1 VAKTKPE
8 LALEMIRHNR
18 NLGVRFGWVLMDGLY
33 GNDPGLLRSL
43 DEDGEV
49 FVVDVHND
57 QRVYLQDPDPSVPA
71 TPAGQRGR
79 KCSKLVAACRPV
91 EVAAWAQAQPDEVW
105 EPLTLRGS
113 SKGELRVEVLRQE
126 VWLWDKKEPRAH
138 RWQLIVRREVE
149 CHREVKYSI
158 TNAPEATD
166 SLRLA
171 RMQAQRFWIERS
183 FQDGKS
189 HAGLADYQVRGW
201 TAWHRHM
208 TLVMMA
214 MLFMLE
220 EKVLNHG
227 DTPLLS
233 CTDVEVLLAS
243 FLPRRD
249 NDPDEVL
256 RQLQVRHRKRQASID
271 QAYARQRLA
280 SQRAPST

>member
-1 VAKTKPE
+1 
-8 LALEMIRHNR
+8 
-18 NLGVRFGWVLMDGLY
+18 
-33 GNDPGLLRSL
+33 
-43 DEDGEV
+43 
-49 FVVDVHND
+49 
-57 QRVYLQDPDPSVPA
+57 
-71 TPAGQRGR
+71 
-79 KCSKLVAACRPV
+79 
-91 EVAAWAQAQPDEVW
+91 
-105 EPLTLRGS
+105 
-113 SKGELRVEVLRQE
+113 
-126 VWLWDKKEPRAH
+126 
-138 RWQLIVRREVE
+138 VRREVE

-158 TNAPEATD
+158 TNAPEGTD

-201 TAWHRHM
+201 TPWHRHM

-233 CTDVEVLLAS
+233 CADVEVLLAS

-271 QAYARQRLA
+271 QAYARQRIA